1 MSRENAVVTV
11 DGPAGS
17 GKSTTAREVARR
29 LGYRHLD
36 SGALYRALTFALLSR
51 GIGPD
56 RWPALTSDD
65 LTALGVRLEAAGSR
79 LLIRYEGRVLS
90 RELRTPAVTARVS
103 ELSSYPQVRNWL
115 LEIQRAA
122 GEHGGLVTDG
132 RDMGSVVFPD
142 ADIKIFLIADPT
154 ERAKRRL
161 AQEGGSF
168 DDPLKVAD
176 ALERITDRDRRDSDR
191 PISPLIQPDDA
202 ILLDTTHLGFEEQV
216 QAVVDLV
223 REWERPTGG

>member
-1 MSRENAVVTV
+1 
-11 DGPAGS
+11 
-17 GKSTTAREVARR
+17 
-29 LGYRHLD
+29 
-36 SGALYRALTFALLSR
+36 
-51 GIGPD
+51 
-56 RWPALTSDD
+56 
-65 LTALGVRLEAAGSR
+65 
-79 LLIRYEGRVLS
+79 
-90 RELRTPAVTARVS
+90 
-103 ELSSYPQVRNWL
+103 
-115 LEIQRAA
+115 
-122 GEHGGLVTDG
+122 
-132 RDMGSVVFPD
+132 MGSVVFPD